1 MRSYRAVPIGIDK
14 TGKKEDKDIF
24 IRFAEGYIYYIQ
36 NGKYR
41 EYVLRKWTGSEIRS
55 QSFSMCY
62 KYYVG
67 SYNRERI
74 YA

>member
-1 MRSYRAVPIGIDK
+1 MRSYRVAPIGIDK
-14 TGKKEDKDIF
+14 KGDKEVF
-24 IRFAEGYIYYIQ
+24 IHFTEGYIYYVQ
-36 NGKYR
+36 NR
-41 EYVLRKWTGSEIRS
+41 EYGQYVLRKWTGSEIRS

-67 SYNRERI
+67 SHNKERM